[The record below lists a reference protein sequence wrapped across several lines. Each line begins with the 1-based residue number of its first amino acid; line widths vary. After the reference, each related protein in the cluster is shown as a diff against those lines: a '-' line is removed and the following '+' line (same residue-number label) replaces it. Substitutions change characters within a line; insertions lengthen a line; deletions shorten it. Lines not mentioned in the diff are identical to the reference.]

1 MGARDGSAALHRHR
15 AQRRDDSERRG
26 QPEIDFTMTQRIPT
40 INSKRPQSPND
51 VVPAGPDDPARFL
64 NRDLQWLEFNQR
76 VLAQALDVRT
86 PLLERVR
93 FLAIFGSNLD
103 EFFMKRVGGLRRQ
116 IDAGVG
122 SPPWEPLTP
131 VEQLELI
138 RERVLEQTACAT
150 AAFRET
156 LVPEL
161 ARESIQLL
169 DWPELTDAER
179 VEAES
184 WYRRNIFPILT
195 PLAVDPGHR
204 FPFISNMSIS
214 LGVLLRRPGE
224 SEALFARVKVPELGG
239 KLFRFGQTR
248 RFISLQDIIAHNLDD
263 LFPGMEITEVLP
275 FRVTRNAETERDNE
289 DAEDLLEQIQQQLR
303 ERRFARVVRLEV
315 GARSNERVMRFLEEE
330 LQLDT
335 DDLYHTDGT
344 LDWGT
349 LNEIA
354 DLDLPELRWPK
365 WTPVAPQGLDDD
377 DSDIFAIIRKGDV
390 LLHHPYESFD
400 HSVERFIE
408 QAAADPKV
416 LAIKQ
421 ALYRTSGDSPFIPS
435 LIRAAESGK
444 QVAVLVELRAR
455 FDEARNILWARKLE
469 DAGVHVAYGVV
480 GYKTHTKVALVVRQ
494 EQGGI
499 RSYAHV
505 GTGNYNSKTARLYE
519 DVGMLT
525 SDPAITEDLIGLFNY
540 MTGRSRQTEYQKL
553 LVAPVAM
560 KKRFIELIDHEAE
573 LATGGRGGRIIAKMN
588 QLEDRSVTDALY
600 RAAMC
605 GVSIDLIVRGFCC
618 IRPGV
623 KGLSENIRV
632 TSTIGRFLEHS
643 RIFWFGNG
651 APDPLDGHF
660 YLGSADWMYR
670 NLNTRVE
677 CATPIEARR
686 HRERLWDILQ
696 LHLTD
701 RRQRWVM
708 AADGSYRQPNCAT
721 ASVSSQDAQGKN
733 SAEDDMCIGTQQ
745 LLMRRTLEHRV
756 SADQLSSRQRFE

>member
-1 MGARDGSAALHRHR
+1 MR
-15 AQRRDDSERRG
+15 
-26 QPEIDFTMTQRIPT
+26 PTPPNEITP
-40 INSKRPQSPND
+40 S
-51 VVPAGPDDPARFL
+51 GPDDPARFL
-64 NRDLQWLEFNQR
+64 NRDIQWLEFNRR
-76 VLAQALDVRT
+76 VLAQAYDPRN

-103 EFFMKRVGGLRRQ
+103 DFFMKRVGGVRRQ

-131 VEQLELI
+131 AEQMILI
-138 RERVLEQTACAT
+138 REKVLEQTALAT
-150 AAFRET
+150 RVFRDE

-161 ARESIQLL
+161 RKEAIELL
-169 DWPELTDAER
+169 DWSALSSTERAE
-179 VEAES
+179 VEA

-204 FPFISNMSIS
+204 FPFISNMSVS

-224 SEALFARVKVPELGG
+224 SEALFARVKVPETGG
-239 KLFRFGQTR
+239 RLYRFGATK
-248 RFISLQDIIAHNLDD
+248 RFISLQQIIAHNLDD
-263 LFPGMEITEVLP
+263 LFPGMEIVEVLP

-315 GARSNERVMRFLEEE
+315 GARPNDRIMRFLEDE
-330 LQLDT
+330 LGLAD
-335 DDLYHTDGT
+335 DDLYETDGM

-354 DLDLPELRWPK
+354 DIDIPEQRWPK
-365 WTPVAPQGLDDD
+365 WTPVAPHGLEDENA
-377 DSDIFAIIRKGDV
+377 DIFSLVRQGDV
-390 LLHHPYESFD
+390 LVHHPYESFD

-455 FDEARNILWARKLE
+455 FDEARNIVWARKLE

-494 EQGGI
+494 EPGGI
-499 RSYAHV
+499 RSYAHI

-519 DVGMLT
+519 DIGLFT
-525 SDPAITEDLIGLFNY
+525 CDAAITEDLVELFNY
-540 MTGRSRQTEYQKL
+540 MTGRSRKTEYQKL

-560 KKRFIELIDHEAE
+560 KRRFIELIEREASI
-573 LATGGRGGRIIAKMN
+573 AQRGGQGRVIVKMN

-600 RAAMC
+600 AASRA
-605 GVSIDLIVRGFCC
+605 GVSIDLVVRGFCC

-651 APDPLDGHF
+651 QADPLDGDF
-660 YLGSADWMYR
+660 YIGSADWMYR

-677 CATPIEARR
+677 CAAPIQARA
-686 HRERLWDILQ
+686 HRARLWEILR

-701 RRQRWVM
+701 RRQRWLM
-708 AADGSYRQPNCAT
+708 GTDGTYQLSDPAQIAPSGTIADPAF
-721 ASVSSQDAQGKN
+721 V
-733 SAEDDMCIGTQQ
+733 GTHQY
-745 LLMRRTLEHRV
+745 LMRTTLEV
-756 SADQLSSRQRFE
+756 NTQLRESSRRLA

>member
-1 MGARDGSAALHRHR
+1 MTEAANISGLKH
-15 AQRRDDSERRG
+15 A
-26 QPEIDFTMTQRIPT
+26 PA
-40 INSKRPQSPND
+40 PND
-51 VVPAGPDDPARFL
+51 RTPVGPEDPARFL
-64 NRDLQWLEFNQR
+64 NRDLQWLEFNRR
-76 VLAQALDVRT
+76 VLAQALDPRN

-122 SPPWEPLTP
+122 SPPWEPLSP
-131 VEQLELI
+131 AEQLILI
-138 RERVLEQTACAT
+138 RERVLEQTALAT
-150 AAFRET
+150 RAFRET
-156 LVPEL
+156 LVPL
-161 ARESIQLL
+161 LHGESIELL
-169 DWPELTDAER
+169 GWKELTETERIEAER
-179 VEAES
+179 

-224 SEALFARVKVPELGG
+224 SEALFARVKVPETSG
-239 KLFRFGQTR
+239 KLFRFGSSR

-263 LFPGMEITEVLP
+263 LFPGMEIVDVLP

-303 ERRFARVVRLEV
+303 ERRFARVVRLEI
-315 GARSNERVMRFLEEE
+315 GANPNERIMRFLEDE
-330 LQLDT
+330 LQLSEEDM
-335 DDLYHTDGT
+335 YETDGT

-349 LNEIA
+349 VNEIA
-354 DLDLPELRWPK
+354 DLDMPELRWPK
-365 WTPVAPQGLDDD
+365 WNPVAPHGLEDENA
-377 DSDIFAIIRKGDV
+377 DIFAMIRAGDILV
-390 LLHHPYESFD
+390 QHPYESFD

-416 LAIKQ
+416 VAIKQ

-455 FDEARNILWARKLE
+455 FDEARNIVWARKLE

-494 EQGGI
+494 EQTGL
-499 RSYAHV
+499 RSYAHI
-505 GTGNYNSKTARLYE
+505 GTGNYNSKTARIYE
-519 DVGMLT
+519 DLGILT

-553 LVAPVAM
+553 LIAPVAM
-560 KKRFIELIDHEAE
+560 KRRFIELIEREGA
-573 LATGGRGGRIIAKMN
+573 LAKEGKAGRIIAKMN

-600 RAAMC
+600 RAAMD
-605 GVSIDLIVRGFCC
+605 GARIDLIVRGFCC

-623 KGLSENIRV
+623 PGLSENIRV

-651 APDPLDGHF
+651 QADPLEGDF
-660 YLGSADWMYR
+660 YIGSADWMYR

-677 CATPIEARR
+677 CAAPIEQRA
-686 HRERLWDILQ
+686 HRERLWQILQ

-708 AADGSYRQPNCAT
+708 KPDGFYDLSDPAVVPSASETIDPAFLGTHQRLMHEVLEARARADALRLGS
-721 ASVSSQDAQGKN
+721 
-733 SAEDDMCIGTQQ
+733 
-745 LLMRRTLEHRV
+745 
-756 SADQLSSRQRFE
+756 

>member
-1 MGARDGSAALHRHR
+1 M
-15 AQRRDDSERRG
+15 SELTKHMHT
-26 QPEIDFTMTQRIPT
+26 P
-40 INSKRPQSPND
+40 RPQSPND
-51 VVPAGPDDPARFL
+51 LTPIGPDDPARFL
-64 NRDLQWLEFNQR
+64 NRDLQWLEFNRR
-76 VLAQALDVRT
+76 VLAQALDPRN

-122 SPPWEPLTP
+122 SPPWEPLSP
-131 VEQLELI
+131 QEQMVLI
-138 RERVLEQTACAT
+138 RERVTEQTTLAT
-150 AAFRET
+150 RAFRET
-156 LVPEL
+156 LQPL
-161 ARESIQLL
+161 LRRESVELL
-169 DWPELTDAER
+169 PWSGLSDAER
-179 VEAES
+179 TEAEQ

-224 SEALFARVKVPELGG
+224 SEALFARVKVPEIGG
-239 KLFRFGQTR
+239 KLYRFGSSR
-248 RFISLQDIIAHNLDD
+248 RFVSLQDIIAHNLDD
-263 LFPGMEITEVLP
+263 LFPGMEILEVLP

-315 GARSNERVMRFLEEE
+315 GARPNDRIMRFLEDE
-330 LQLDT
+330 LQLGDE
-335 DDLYHTDGT
+335 DLYETDGI
-344 LDWGT
+344 LDWST
-349 LNEIA
+349 VNEIA
-354 DLDLPELRWPK
+354 DIDAPELRWPK
-365 WTPVAPQGLDDD
+365 WTPVAPAGLEDE
-377 DSDIFAIIRKGDV
+377 DSDIFALIREGDV
-390 LLHHPYESFD
+390 VVHHPYESFD

-408 QAAADPKV
+408 AAAADPKV

-499 RSYAHV
+499 RSYAHI

-519 DVGMLT
+519 DIGLLT
-525 SDPAITEDLIGLFNY
+525 CDPAITEDLIGLFNY
-540 MTGRSRQTEYQKL
+540 MTGRSRQTEYRKL

-560 KKRFIELIDHEAE
+560 KRRFIELVEREAD
-573 LATGGRGGRIIAKMN
+573 LARAGRRGRIIVKMN

-600 RAAMC
+600 QASMA

-632 TSTIGRFLEHS
+632 SSTIGRFLEHS

-651 APDPLDGHF
+651 EADPLDGDF
-660 YLGSADWMYR
+660 YIGSADWMYR

-677 CATPIEARR
+677 CAAPIEARR
-686 HRERLWDILQ
+686 HRERLWEILQ
-696 LHLTD
+696 YHLTD
-701 RRQRWVM
+701 RRQRWTM
-708 AADGSYRQPNCAT
+708 SPDGSYALTDPAVV
-721 ASVSSQDAQGKN
+721 APPGGESDAP
-733 SAEDDMCIGTQQ
+733 EFMGTHQR
-745 LLMRRTLEHRV
+745 LMRLTQELH
-756 SADQLSSRQRFE
+756 ARQRAARLQGG

>member
-1 MGARDGSAALHRHR
+1 MR
-15 AQRRDDSERRG
+15 
-26 QPEIDFTMTQRIPT
+26 PTPPNEITP
-40 INSKRPQSPND
+40 S
-51 VVPAGPDDPARFL
+51 GPDDPARFL
-64 NRDLQWLEFNQR
+64 NRDIQWLEFNRR
-76 VLAQALDVRT
+76 VLAQAYDPRN

-131 VEQLELI
+131 SEQMILI
-138 RERVLEQTACAT
+138 REKVLEQTALAT
-150 AAFRET
+150 RVFRDE

-161 ARESIQLL
+161 RKEAIELL
-169 DWPELTDAER
+169 DWSALSSTERAE
-179 VEAES
+179 VEA

-204 FPFISNMSIS
+204 FPFISNMSVS

-224 SEALFARVKVPELGG
+224 SEALFARVKVPETGG
-239 KLFRFGQTR
+239 RLYRFGATK
-248 RFISLQDIIAHNLDD
+248 RFISLQQIIAHNLDD
-263 LFPGMEITEVLP
+263 LFPGMEIVEVLP

-315 GARSNERVMRFLEEE
+315 GARPNDRIMRFLEDE
-330 LQLDT
+330 LGLAD
-335 DDLYHTDGT
+335 DDLYETDGM

-354 DLDLPELRWPK
+354 DIDIPEQRWPK
-365 WTPVAPQGLDDD
+365 WTPVAPHGLEDENA
-377 DSDIFAIIRKGDV
+377 DIFSLVRQGDV
-390 LLHHPYESFD
+390 LVHHPYESFD

-455 FDEARNILWARKLE
+455 FDEARNIVWARKLE

-494 EQGGI
+494 EPGGI
-499 RSYAHV
+499 RSYAHI

-519 DVGMLT
+519 DIGLFT
-525 SDPAITEDLIGLFNY
+525 CDAAITEDLVELFNY
-540 MTGRSRQTEYQKL
+540 MTGRSRKTEYQKL

-560 KKRFIELIDHEAE
+560 KRRFIELIEREASI
-573 LATGGRGGRIIAKMN
+573 AQRGGQGRVIVKMN

-600 RAAMC
+600 AASRA
-605 GVSIDLIVRGFCC
+605 GVSIDLVVRGFCC

-651 APDPLDGHF
+651 QADPLDGDF
-660 YLGSADWMYR
+660 YIGSADWMYR

-677 CATPIEARR
+677 CAAPIQARA
-686 HRERLWDILQ
+686 HRARLWEILR

-701 RRQRWVM
+701 RRQRWLM
-708 AADGSYRQPNCAT
+708 GTDGTYQLSDPAQIAT
-721 ASVSSQDAQGKN
+721 G
-733 SAEDDMCIGTQQ
+733 GTISDPAFVGTHQY
-745 LLMRRTLEHRV
+745 LMRATLELN
-756 SADQLSSRQRFE
+756 AQLRESSRRLA

>member
-1 MGARDGSAALHRHR
+1 MTEAANISGLKH
-15 AQRRDDSERRG
+15 A
-26 QPEIDFTMTQRIPT
+26 PA
-40 INSKRPQSPND
+40 PND
-51 VVPAGPDDPARFL
+51 RTPVGPEDPARFL
-64 NRDLQWLEFNQR
+64 NRDLQWLEFNRR
-76 VLAQALDVRT
+76 VLAQALDPRN

-122 SPPWEPLTP
+122 SPPWEPLSP
-131 VEQLELI
+131 AEQLILI
-138 RERVLEQTACAT
+138 RERVVEQTALAT
-150 AAFRET
+150 RAFRDT
-156 LVPEL
+156 LVPL
-161 ARESIQLL
+161 LQGESIELL
-169 DWPELTDAER
+169 GWKELTETERIEAER
-179 VEAES
+179 

-224 SEALFARVKVPELGG
+224 SEALFARVKVPETSG
-239 KLFRFGQTR
+239 KLFRFGSSR

-263 LFPGMEITEVLP
+263 LFPGMEIVDVLP

-303 ERRFARVVRLEV
+303 ERRFARVVRLEI
-315 GARSNERVMRFLEEE
+315 GAKPNERIMRFLEDE
-330 LQLDT
+330 LQLSEEDM
-335 DDLYHTDGT
+335 YETDGT

-349 LNEIA
+349 VNDIA
-354 DLDLPELRWPK
+354 DLDMPELRWPK
-365 WTPVAPQGLDDD
+365 WNPVAPHGLEDENA
-377 DSDIFAIIRKGDV
+377 DIFAMIRAGDILV
-390 LLHHPYESFD
+390 QHPYESFD

-408 QAAADPKV
+408 QAATDPKV
-416 LAIKQ
+416 VAIKQ

-455 FDEARNILWARKLE
+455 FDEARNIVWARKLE

-494 EQGGI
+494 EQTGL
-499 RSYAHV
+499 RSYAHI
-505 GTGNYNSKTARLYE
+505 GTGNYNSKTARIYE
-519 DVGMLT
+519 DLGILT

-553 LVAPVAM
+553 LIAPVAM
-560 KKRFIELIDHEAE
+560 KRRFIELIEREGA
-573 LATGGRGGRIIAKMN
+573 LAKEGKAGRIIAKMN

-600 RAAMC
+600 RAAMD
-605 GVSIDLIVRGFCC
+605 GARIDLIVRGFCC

-623 KGLSENIRV
+623 PGLSENIRV

-651 APDPLDGHF
+651 QADPLEGDF
-660 YLGSADWMYR
+660 YIGSADWMYR

-677 CATPIEARR
+677 CAAPIEQRA
-686 HRERLWDILQ
+686 HRERLWQILQ

-708 AADGSYRQPNCAT
+708 KPDGFYDLSDPAVVPSASETIDPAFLGTHQRLMHEVLEARARADALRLGS
-721 ASVSSQDAQGKN
+721 
-733 SAEDDMCIGTQQ
+733 
-745 LLMRRTLEHRV
+745 
-756 SADQLSSRQRFE
+756 

>member
-1 MGARDGSAALHRHR
+1 MSEATKPRPARPL
-15 AQRRDDSERRG
+15 
-26 QPEIDFTMTQRIPT
+26 
-40 INSKRPQSPND
+40 SPNELN
-51 VVPAGPDDPARFL
+51 PSGPDDPARFL
-64 NRDLQWLEFNQR
+64 NRDIQWLEFNRR
-76 VLAQALDVRT
+76 VLAQALDPRN

-116 IDAGVG
+116 IEAGVG

-131 VEQLELI
+131 SEQLVLI
-138 RERVLEQTACAT
+138 RERVLEQTALAT
-150 AAFRET
+150 RAFRET

-161 ARESIQLL
+161 RRELIELL
-169 DWPELTDAER
+169 EWNDLAEAER
-179 VEAES
+179 AEAET

-224 SEALFARVKVPELGG
+224 SEALFARVKVPEIGG
-239 KLFRFGQTR
+239 KLFRFGASR
-248 RFISLQDIIAHNLDD
+248 RFVSLQQIIAHNLDD
-263 LFPGMEITEVLP
+263 LFPGMEILEVLP
-275 FRVTRNAETERDNE
+275 FRVTRNAETERDSD

-315 GARSNERVMRFLEEE
+315 GARPNERIMRFLEDE
-330 LQLDT
+330 LQLAD
-335 DDLYHTDGT
+335 DDLYETDGI

-349 LNEIA
+349 VNEVA
-354 DLDLPELRWPK
+354 DLDMPELRWPK
-365 WTPVAPQGLDDD
+365 WSPVAPQGLEADDA
-377 DSDIFAIIRKGDV
+377 DIFGLIRAGDILV
-390 LLHHPYESFD
+390 HHPYESFD

-408 QAAADPKV
+408 AAAADPKV

-499 RSYAHV
+499 RSYAHI
-505 GTGNYNSKTARLYE
+505 GTGNYNSKTARMYE
-519 DVGMLT
+519 DIGLLT
-525 SDPAITEDLIGLFNY
+525 CDPGITEDLVGLFNY
-540 MTGRSRQTEYQKL
+540 MTGRSRQTEYRKL
-553 LVAPVAM
+553 LIAPVAM
-560 KKRFIELIDHEAE
+560 KRRFIECIEREGE
-573 LATGGRGGRIIAKMN
+573 LASAGKGGRIIAKMN

-600 RAAMC
+600 RASMQGA
-605 GVSIDLIVRGFCC
+605 SIDLVIRGFCC

-651 APDPLDGHF
+651 QADPLDGDF
-660 YLGSADWMYR
+660 FIGSADWMYR

-677 CATPIEARR
+677 CATPIEARP
-686 HRERLWDILQ
+686 HRERLWEILQ

-708 AADGSYRQPNCAT
+708 RRDGAYDLSDPPIVT
-721 ASVSSQDAQGKN
+721 AQG
-733 SAEDDMCIGTQQ
+733 AQLDPAYLGTHQR
-745 LLMRRTLEHRV
+745 LMRLVLETR
-756 SADQLSSRQRFE
+756 AREAAQRL